1 MLSTRLIEMLKVFLD
16 KKEEEN
22 VLNGFPWIFNNEVC
36 GFEGNIKDGCVC
48 SVYSNDK
55 KFVCYGFFNSNSKI
69 MVRVLSLYENDNVDY
84 DFFKKRI
91 KLAIDHRVN
100 LGFDSTR
107 LIFSEADFLPGLVV
121 DKYSNYLSCQFL
133 SLGMDVIKDDII
145 KILIEELNPDGIYER
160 SDVPVRKKEGLEEF
174 KGFLYKEFDTKV
186 IIEENGIKMRV
197 DIENGQKTGYFLDQK
212 LNRDYLKYYVKGKKV
227 LDCFSHTGGFALH
240 AAKYDAKE
248 VTALDISQKAC
259 DDIMFNASLNPF
271 KDKINAVCVDV
282 FNYLRDTNDKYDVIV
297 LDPPAFVKTKDKVKN
312 AIRGYK
318 EINLQALKLIN
329 EGGYLFTYSC
339 SQHMTS
345 DLFFEMVQ
353 DAVKDSKRKV
363 QFLDFKI
370 QSPDHPALLNSTEQ
384 LYLKCI
390 VLRVL

>member
-1 MLSTRLIEMLKVFLD
+1 MLKVFLD

-36 GFEGNIKDGCVC
+36 GFEGPIKDGSVC
-48 SVYSNDK
+48 TVYTFDK

-69 MVRVLSLYENDNVDY
+69 MVRVLSLNKEEIINY

-91 KLAIDHRVN
+91 EYAISHRET
-100 LGFDSTR
+100 LGFSSTR
-107 LIFSEADFLPGLVV
+107 LVFSEADFLPGLVV
-121 DKYSNYLSCQFL
+121 DKYGDYLSVQFM
-133 SLGMDVIKDDII
+133 SLGMDVIKGDIV
-145 KILIEELNPDGIYER
+145 KILVEVVNPLGIYER
-160 SDVPVRKKEGLEEF
+160 SDVPVRKKEGLEEQ
-174 KGFLYKEFDTKV
+174 KGFLYKKFDTKV
-186 IIEENGIKMRV
+186 IIEENGIKMQV

-212 LNRDYLKYYVKGKKV
+212 LNRDYLKYYVKNKTV

-240 AAKYDAKE
+240 AAKYDAKK

-259 DDIMFNASLNPF
+259 DDIIFNANLNPF

-282 FNYLRDTNDKYDVIV
+282 FDYLRNTEDKYDVIV

-312 AIRGYK
+312 AIKGYK

-329 EGGYLFTYSC
+329 KGGYLFTYSC

-353 DAVKDSKRKV
+353 SAVKDSKRQV
-363 QFLDFKI
+363 QFIDFKI
-370 QSPDHPALLNSTEQ
+370 QSPDHPTLLNSNEQ